1 MGKDTGPLELSSRPK
16 NPLEA
21 ISNGLG
27 RQSRSLKRF
36 VVSKPLGAAGGL
48 VVLIIVFGAI
58 FAPLVAP
65 FDPYEFNLDENGM
78 PVRLE
83 GPGADYLIGTDA
95 I

>member
-21 ISNGLG
+21 ISDGLG
-27 RQSRSLKRF
+27 RQSRSLRRF
-36 VVSKPLGAAGGL
+36 VVSKPVGGVGGL
-48 VVLIIVFGAI
+48 IVLIVVVGAI

-83 GPGADYLIGTDA
+83 GPGKD
-95 I
+95 